1 MKKWN
6 WLCPDLVLGLED
18 SKKVVIVGIPG
29 VGKTSLVTKIAE
41 LIKQKNK
48 TVSVHSYG
56 TIMFEEAKKMGI
68 KNRDELRTLPIEK
81 QKELQ
86 KIAAE
91 TISNLSDDVIF
102 IDTHAFISTKAGFY
116 PGLPNYVI
124 QIIQPTNFIAISA
137 SPDEIHNRRMKDGT
151 RERDPI
157 SIEDIKKE
165 LAVQDAMLSS
175 CSVFSGSPMKVIF
188 NHEGKIE
195 EAAVNVIDAIGL

>member
-1 MKKWN
+1 M
-6 WLCPDLVLGLED
+6 EE

-137 SPDEIHNRRMKDGT
+137 SPDEIHDRRMKDGT

-175 CSVFSGSPMKVIF
+175 CSVLSGSPMKVIF

>member
-1 MKKWN
+1 M
-6 WLCPDLVLGLED
+6 LGLED

-91 TISNLSDDVIF
+91 TISDLSDDVIF

>member
-1 MKKWN
+1 M
-6 WLCPDLVLGLED
+6 LGLED

-29 VGKTSLVTKIAE
+29 VGKTSLIAKIAE

-137 SPDEIHNRRMKDGT
+137 SPDEIHDRRMKDGT

>member
-1 MKKWN
+1 M
-6 WLCPDLVLGLED
+6 LGLED
-18 SKKVVIVGIPG
+18 NKKVVIVGIPG
-29 VGKTSLVTKIAE
+29 VGKTSLITKIAE

-56 TIMFEEAKKMGI
+56 TVMFEEAKKMGI
-68 KNRDELRTLPIEK
+68 KNRDELRMLPIVK
-81 QKELQ
+81 QKQLQ
-86 KIAAE
+86 KTAAE
-91 TISNLSDDVIF
+91 MLSNLSDDVIF

-116 PGLPNYVI
+116 PGLPNHVI
-124 QIIQPTNFIAISA
+124 QIIQPTNFIAITA
-137 SPDEIHNRRMKDGT
+137 SPDEIHNRRMEDDT
-151 RERDPI
+151 RDRDPI

-175 CSVFSGSPMKVIF
+175 CSVLSGSPMKVIF

>member
-1 MKKWN
+1 M
-6 WLCPDLVLGLED
+6 LGLED

-29 VGKTSLVTKIAE
+29 VGKTSLITKIAE

-56 TIMFEEAKKMGI
+56 TVMFEEASKMGI
-68 KNRDELRTLPIEK
+68 QHRDELRTLPIAK
-81 QKELQ
+81 QKQLQ

-124 QIIQPTNFIAISA
+124 QIIQPTNFIAITA
-137 SPDEIHNRRMKDGT
+137 SPNEIHNRRMEDET
-151 RERDPI
+151 RDRDPI

-175 CSVFSGSPMKVIF
+175 CSVLSGSPMKVIF

-195 EAAVNVIDAIGL
+195 EAADSVLNAIGLD

>member
-1 MKKWN
+1 M
-6 WLCPDLVLGLED
+6 LGLED

-29 VGKTSLVTKIAE
+29 VGKTSLITKIAE

-56 TIMFEEAKKMGI
+56 TVMFEEAKKQGI
-68 KNRDELRTLPIEK
+68 KNRDELRMLPIVK
-81 QKELQ
+81 QQQLQ
-86 KIAAE
+86 KMAAE
-91 TISNLSDDVIF
+91 MLSNLSDDVIF

-124 QIIQPTNFIAISA
+124 QIIQPTNFIAITA
-137 SPDEIHNRRMKDGT
+137 SPDEIHNRRMKDET
-151 RERDPI
+151 RDRDPI

-175 CSVFSGSPMKVIF
+175 CSVLSGSPMKVIF

-195 EAAVNVIDAIGL
+195 EAASNVINAIGL

>member
-1 MKKWN
+1 M
-6 WLCPDLVLGLED
+6 LGLED

-29 VGKTSLVTKIAE
+29 VGKTSLITKIAE

-56 TIMFEEAKKMGI
+56 TVMFEEAKKMGI
-68 KNRDELRTLPIEK
+68 KNRDELRLLPIVK
-81 QKELQ
+81 QKQLQ
-86 KIAAE
+86 KMAAE
-91 TISNLSDDVIF
+91 MLSNLSDDVIF

-124 QIIQPTNFIAISA
+124 QIIQPTNFIAITA
-137 SPDEIHNRRMKDGT
+137 TPDEIHNRRMEDET
-151 RERDPI
+151 RDRDPV

-175 CSVFSGSPMKVIF
+175 CSVLSGSPMKVIF

-195 EAAVNVIDAIGL
+195 EAADSVLNAIGL

>member
-1 MKKWN
+1 M
-6 WLCPDLVLGLED
+6 LGLED

-29 VGKTSLVTKIAE
+29 VGKTSLITKIAE

-56 TIMFEEAKKMGI
+56 TVMLEEAKKMGI
-68 KNRDELRTLPIEK
+68 KNRDELRMLPIVK
-81 QKELQ
+81 QKQLQ

-91 TISNLSDDVIF
+91 MLSNLSDDVIF

-124 QIIQPTNFIAISA
+124 QIIQPTNFIAITA
-137 SPDEIHNRRMKDGT
+137 SPNEIHNRRMKDET
-151 RERDPI
+151 RDRDPV

-175 CSVFSGSPMKVIF
+175 CSVLSGSPMKVIF

-195 EAAVNVIDAIGL
+195 EAAINVIDAIGL

>member
-1 MKKWN
+1 M
-6 WLCPDLVLGLED
+6 LGLEE

-29 VGKTSLVTKIAE
+29 VGKTSLVTRIAE

-56 TIMFEEAKKMGI
+56 TVMFEEAKKAGI

-86 KIAAE
+86 KMAALM
-91 TISNLSDDVIF
+91 ISKLQDDVIF

-124 QIIQPTNFIAISA
+124 QIIQPTNFIAITA

-175 CSVFSGSPMKVIF
+175 CSVLSGSPMKVIF

-195 EAAVNVIDAIGL
+195 EAAVNVINAIGL

>member
-1 MKKWN
+1 M
-6 WLCPDLVLGLED
+6 LGLEE

-56 TIMFEEAKKMGI
+56 TIMLEEAKKMGI

>member
-1 MKKWN
+1 M
-6 WLCPDLVLGLED
+6 LGLEE

-175 CSVFSGSPMKVIF
+175 CSVLSGSPMKVIF